1 MSMKIVVLDGAT
13 AKGREL
19 DFNYLAQFGEV
30 DYYDSTPKNEVLNR
44 LRDADIAIV
53 NKVVLSRAVLES
65 CKKLKLISVLATGYN
80 VVDVD
85 CANELG
91 ITVCNVPYYSTMS
104 VAQLVFAFISEFS
117 TRLSSHTQSVARGE
131 WQSSKDFSYTLDTIN
146 ELYGKTL
153 GIIGYGSIGKRV
165 AQIAKAYGMNVLINT
180 RTPFEGCVS
189 KEEVFANS
197 DFVTLHCPLTEQS
210 KLMINEDTLSL
221 FKKSAYLINT
231 ARGGL
236 VDEQALANALING
249 IIAGAGLDVLTTEP
263 PTSDNPLIKAKN
275 CIITP
280 HLAWATLEAR
290 IRLMRVTEDNVRA
303 FLQNSPINK
312 VSK

>member
-30 DYYDSTPKNEVLNR
+30 DYYDSTPKSEVLNR
-44 LRDADIAIV
+44 LCDADIAII

-236 VDEQALANALING
+236 VDEQALANALNNG